1 MSNELARA
9 KKKFVAIK
17 RAERRLQ
24 TTLENIDWEFDVLLP
39 QVEALGLAAA
49 EQLELPEFTV
59 EIDEN

>member
-9 KKKFVAIK
+9 KKKFIAIK
-17 RAERRLQ
+17 RAERRLE
-24 TTLENIDWEFDVLLP
+24 TTLANIDWEFDVLLP
-39 QVEALGLAAA
+39 QVEQLGVAAA